1 MEKVCIFA
9 AVFREKT
16 ELFETDEKKEIA
28 CVGIHIK
35 ICVGHEDESR
45 PFRKS
50 RGEQVYLLS
59 RDEETR

>member
-35 ICVGHEDESR
+35 ICVRHEDESKVKKKQ
-45 PFRKS
+45 FL
-50 RGEQVYLLS
+50 Q
-59 RDEETR
+59 